1 MASRTFILDF
11 VIKGKHSSRRSSFQ
25 ENDVKL
31 NNGFW
36 LDIIAATPPDSSP
49 T

>member
-1 MASRTFILDF
+1 MASHTFIDS
-11 VIKGKHSSRRSSFQ
+11 VIDGKHLSGRSSFQ

-31 NNGFW
+31 NDGFW
-36 LDIIAATPPDSSP
+36 LEIIAATPQDTPP